1 MSGWGVHA
9 RPCLRSSVSRTHD
22 ITRAPTCRPSSDVA
36 EVAGT
41 TTSAADSPTSSAD
54 SMTAATAAELVY

>member
-1 MSGWGVHA
+1 MSGRGVHA

-22 ITRAPTCRPSSDVA
+22 MTRAATCRPSSVVA

-41 TTSAADSPTSSAD
+41 TTSAADSTTSSAD
-54 SMTAATAAELVY
+54 AVTAATAAELAH